1 MRTRRGIGTSTISG
15 SGPGGSG
22 RDLTVGGSRSDVVG
36 GGLRALGGWEL
47 GREGGMEG
55 SPGNV
60 FGTTSGRGVSRETIR
75 MFQ

>member
-1 MRTRRGIGTSTISG
+1 M
-15 SGPGGSG
+15 
-22 RDLTVGGSRSDVVG
+22 TVGGMRSDVAG
-36 GGLRALGGWEL
+36 GGLALGGWGP

-60 FGTTSGRGVSRETIR
+60 FGTTSGRGVSREAIR